1 MDGPS
6 DRGHPTPESSL
17 GPAPGDIEAKT
28 QELLVAASAGDFG
41 LASRDFGEVMQRALP
56 PAKLADT
63 WGAVERQLGAW
74 RAVETIER
82 KSEGGLS
89 VALATS
95 RFEHG
100 GAIVKVVYDAG
111 ERIVGLFIIP
121 IAPPWQPPAYAR
133 ADLFEEREVPVGAAP
148 ALHGVLTLPK
158 TSGTVPAVVLVHGSG
173 PSDEDESIGALRPF
187 KDLAWG
193 LASRGI
199 AVLRYVKRSRQAPGG
214 IVTQKEEVLDAAHDA
229 LELLQRTPRVD
240 PRLLFVLGHSQGGE
254 LAPRIARQ
262 APGLAGIIVLAGPTQ
277 PLQDLL
283 TDQYTYLLSLDP
295 HNDSLA
301 GKLEAARRFKQ
312 TVDNVRLRADEDVA
326 LPTGGTLK
334 GAYFLDSRGYVA
346 PAAAGTLACRIL
358 VLQGERDYQV
368 PMRDFADWKRA
379 LAGKKGASLRSYP
392 SLNHLFV
399 AGVGPSRP
407 QEYERQGHVDERVVR
422 DIADWILQTSD

>member
-6 DRGHPTPESSL
+6 DRGRATPESTRA
-17 GPAPGDIEAKT
+17 PAPEDVEAKT
-28 QELLVAASAGDFG
+28 KDLLVAASAGDFG

-63 WGAVERQLGAW
+63 WGAVERQLGGW
-74 RAVETIER
+74 RAVETIEL

-89 VALATS
+89 VTLATS

-100 GAIVKVVYDAG
+100 RAIVKVVYDSRD
-111 ERIVGLFIIP
+111 RIAGLFVLP
-121 IAPPWQPPAYAR
+121 IAPAWQAPAYAR
-133 ADLFEEREVPVGAAP
+133 PDLFEEREVRVGVAP
-148 ALHGVLTLPK
+148 ALPGVLTLPK

-173 PSDEDESIGALRPF
+173 PSDEDESTGALRPF

-193 LASRGI
+193 LATRGI
-199 AVLRYVKRSRQAPGG
+199 ATLRYVKRSRQAPGG
-214 IVTQKEEVLDAAHDA
+214 ILTQKEEVLDAAHDA
-229 LELLQRTPRVD
+229 LELLQRTPRLD

-254 LAPRIARQ
+254 LAPRIAQQ

-283 TDQYTYLLSLDP
+283 VDQYAHFLSLDP

-301 GKLEAARRFKQ
+301 RKLDAARRFKQ
-312 TVDNVRLRADEDVA
+312 TVDDVRLRADEDVA
-326 LPTGGTLK
+326 IPTGGTLK
-334 GAYFLDSRGYVA
+334 GAYFLDSRGYAA
-346 PAAAGTLACRIL
+346 PAAASALSCRIL

-368 PMRDFADWKRA
+368 PMSDFADWKRA

-407 QEYERQGHVDERVVR
+407 EEYERQGHVDERVVR
-422 DIADWILQTSD
+422 DIAEWILQTGD